1 MGRRTKTRKRRGG
14 NGKGDKIPSKRT
26 TVRKR
31 SAALGFISPAYRRL
45 SSKIDKSK
53 KRKIIVEQVQ
63 KEAKKRGLIVS
74 RTQIS
79 SDLKTLPPAEQHHH
93 SHLLDVYLQQAQ
105 QDKERG
111 QTRSNKTTRGG
122 RRRHRRRRHRNRR
135 TRKRRGGW
143 FGSNWF
149 SGWFGSNWFSNTF
162 GFGSWG
168 KKPKKGLIKGSWT
181 SKGMSCNPNLP
192 LQCSGGLK
200 CARSGLGIGPFG
212 SGKCVMR

>member
-26 TVRKR
+26 TARKR

-63 KEAKKRGLIVS
+63 KEAEKRGLIVS
-74 RTQIS
+74 RPQIS

-93 SHLLDVYLQQAQ
+93 SHLLDVYLQQAE

-122 RRRHRRRRHRNRR
+122 RRHRRRRQRKRR

-149 SGWFGSNWFSNTF
+149 SNAF

-200 CARSGLGIGPFG
+200 CVRSGLSIGPFG